1 MARAEDIARR
11 LCIHQVTLMER
22 CDFRQSVECFARN
35 GVTLTAAWF
44 PKLDE
49 VGTEAGG
56 RILKDHGV
64 DAWSICAGGHFT
76 APGAAARKTTLDDN
90 RRWLDQAATVGART
104 MVTITGGLPAGD
116 RDVVG
121 ARERAKQGIAEL
133 LPIARDA
140 GVRIALE
147 PLHPMVC
154 GFRSVITTLRE
165 ANDWLDELGNE
176 DVLGIAFDTYA
187 LWWEPDLETEI
198 ARAGR
203 RILNF
208 HCSDW
213 LTDTRDVRLD
223 RGMLGDGTIDNRRLL
238 RLVEAAGFDGPIE
251 VEIFSARDW
260 WRRDPDE
267 VVRTIK
273 KRAAE
278 TFAD

>member
-1 MARAEDIARR
+1 
-11 LCIHQVTLMER
+11 
-22 CDFRQSVECFARN
+22 
-35 GVTLTAAWF
+35 
-44 PKLDE
+44 
-49 VGTEAGG
+49 
-56 RILKDHGV
+56 
-64 DAWSICAGGHFT
+64 
-76 APGAAARKTTLDDN
+76 
-90 RRWLDQAATVGART
+90 